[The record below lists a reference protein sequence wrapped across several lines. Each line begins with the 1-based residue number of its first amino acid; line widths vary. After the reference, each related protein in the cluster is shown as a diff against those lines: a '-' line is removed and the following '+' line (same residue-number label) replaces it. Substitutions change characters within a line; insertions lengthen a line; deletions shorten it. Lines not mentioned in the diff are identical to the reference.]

1 MRRLSERLGAAT
13 SWVFAVV
20 VAITLYEVVARY
32 LFNAPTS
39 WAQELT
45 VLLCSVAF
53 AVGGAYVQAR
63 DEHIAV
69 TVVTERLPGPARG
82 AARLLAGACG
92 LVFLLG
98 VVAGGW
104 RDAWEALSG
113 WQTTQSAF
121 NSPMP
126 AIVKPTVIAVC
137 LLMAG
142 LVAADLAKRLTRRGR

>member
-1 MRRLSERLGAAT
+1 MFAAI
-13 SWVFAVV
+13 VV
-20 VAITLYEVVARY
+20 ITVYEVVARY
-32 LFNAPTS
+32 VFNAPTT

-45 VLLCSVAF
+45 ILLCSVAF
-53 AVGGAYVQAR
+53 AIGGATVQAR
-63 DEHIAV
+63 DEHIGV
-69 TVVTERLPGPARG
+69 TVFTERARG
-82 AARLLAGACG
+82 VAKIVLDLLGRTLG

-126 AIVKPTVIAVC
+126 AIVKPAVIGAC
-137 LLMAG
+137 LLMSLI
-142 LVAADLAKRLTRRGR
+142 LVADIVRGLRGRER